1 MAVKASNGITI
12 TDVTDAY
19 AVMLSSEA
27 VSVPGNSAGAE
38 VASVPS
44 GHKVCWYTGSSTTAA
59 KSVAAGTALNGS
71 TGQYSVAAE
80 AVNGTLLVTAKL
92 ETA

>member
-27 VSVPGNSAGAE
+27 VSVPGNSAGLTVWADTR
-38 VASVPS
+38 VRC
-44 GHKVCWYTGSSTTAA
+44 GHVGR
-59 KSVAAGTALNGS
+59 
-71 TGQYSVAAE
+71 E
-80 AVNGTLLVTAKL
+80 LLWL
-92 ETA
+92 